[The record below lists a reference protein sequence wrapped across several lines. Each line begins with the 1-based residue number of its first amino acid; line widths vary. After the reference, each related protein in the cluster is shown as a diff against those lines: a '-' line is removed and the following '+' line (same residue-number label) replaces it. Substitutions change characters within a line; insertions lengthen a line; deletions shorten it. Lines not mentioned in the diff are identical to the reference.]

1 MTGLVRGNVPGFG
14 HDPRADL
21 AATAGLGLSGLM
33 FGSPFEISPG
43 LDRDELAAFKADADA
58 LGLALGC
65 GLGSLN
71 VARPERVA
79 RIVDA
84 GGGDLR
90 AGLLRLL
97 DAAALL
103 GARTPYFYVGTI
115 EDRLYAGL
123 AWADQLAHV
132 AAVLRELAPA
142 LRERGMSLLVKTHE
156 EITSA
161 EIVAL
166 IEAVGPDV
174 LGVAFDPVN
183 VVVRGE
189 APLPAA
195 RRLAPHVRQV
205 HLDDC
210 DIRWTGRGVR
220 RVLCPMGEGVV
231 DWPVLLASFAGA
243 ACWIDLHRGEFDMP
257 LFEPEWQAHAPGLAV
272 AELGFLAGAAA
283 RAETAGRHAGQASPA
298 ERLQP
303 MLEWTREKLR

>member
-21 AATAGLGLSGLM
+21 AATAALGLSGLM
-33 FGSPFEISPG
+33 FGSPFEVSPG
-43 LDRDELAAFKADADA
+43 LDHGELAEFRGLADG
-58 LGLALGC
+58 LGLELGS

-79 RIVDA
+79 RLVAA

-90 AGLLRLL
+90 TGLLRLL
-97 DAAALL
+97 DAAVLL
-103 GARTPYFYVGTI
+103 GAQTPYFYVGTI
-115 EDRLYAGL
+115 EDRLSASL

-132 AAVLRELAPA
+132 AAVLRDLAPA
-142 LRERGMSLLVKTHE
+142 LRDRGMSLLLKTHE

-210 DIRWTGRGVR
+210 DIRWTDRGAR
-220 RVLCPMGEGVV
+220 RVLCAMGAGAL
-231 DWPVLLASFAGA
+231 DWPALLAPFSGV

-257 LFEPEWQAHAPGLAV
+257 FFEPSWLAHAPGLAV

-283 RAETAGRHAGQASPA
+283 RAEAAGRHAVQASPA

-303 MLEWTREKLR
+303 MLDWTRERLR